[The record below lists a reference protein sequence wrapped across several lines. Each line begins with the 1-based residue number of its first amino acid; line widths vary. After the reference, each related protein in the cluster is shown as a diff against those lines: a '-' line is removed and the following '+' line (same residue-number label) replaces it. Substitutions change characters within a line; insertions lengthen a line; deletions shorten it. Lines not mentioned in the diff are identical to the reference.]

1 MALLATIVRIRP
13 MRYLHYYMKR
23 LATALSVFAGLSLAV
38 SAQAVCPV
46 CTVAVSAGIGLSRWL
61 GVDDIV
67 TGVWV
72 GGLIVSVSIW
82 TLDWLGKKKLR
93 FQGDQVSVAA
103 LYYLFALVPLW
114 YSGLI
119 GHPLN
124 TLWGVDKLL
133 LGTGTGSVA
142 FVLAAWLHEVLKKR
156 NGGKSY
162 FPFQKVALPVSALA
176 VTSSLAYIIKCAC
189 A

>member
-1 MALLATIVRIRP
+1 
-13 MRYLHYYMKR
+13 MKR
-23 LATALSVFAGLSLAV
+23 LAAVLSALSALAGLSLV
-38 SAQAVCPV
+38 TSAQAVCPV
-46 CTVAVSAGIGLSRWL
+46 CTVAVGAGIGLSRWL

-72 GGLIVSVSIW
+72 GGLIVSVTIW

-93 FQGDQVSVAA
+93 FQGDQTSVAA

-124 TLWGVDKLL
+124 TLWGVDKLI
-133 LGTGTGSVA
+133 LGTGAGSVA
-142 FVLAAWLHEVLKKR
+142 FVLAARMHEVLKKK

-176 VTSSLAYIIKCAC
+176 ATSLIAYLIKCVC
-189 A
+189 V